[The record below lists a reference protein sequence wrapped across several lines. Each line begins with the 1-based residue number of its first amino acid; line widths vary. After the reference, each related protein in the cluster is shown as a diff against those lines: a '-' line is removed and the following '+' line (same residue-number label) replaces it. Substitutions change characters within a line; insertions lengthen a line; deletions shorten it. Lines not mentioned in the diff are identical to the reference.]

1 MAHVTLNTAEITSWE
16 RFHDVCTKIFGFPDF
31 YGRTMNAWIDCLT
44 YLREGDGMSGFILE
58 PGEYLHIHLLDYEAF
73 SGREPEI
80 CQALLEC
87 VAFVNTRYQ
96 SPCLSLILE

>member
-1 MAHVTLNTAEITSWE
+1 
-16 RFHDVCTKIFGFPDF
+16 
-31 YGRTMNAWIDCLT
+31 
-44 YLREGDGMSGFILE
+44 MSGFILE